1 MAKELITKLSSEE
14 VVANEKEPNKKFT
27 STWKNQKSPKNDLHA
42 VLDHY
47 RHLPVMTLRR
57 FGIVLLYLLTVS
69 PTLIRRSC
77 RRQLNVTEI
86 GNSTT
91 LSGSRGDLLPLP
103 VTLTDEDELIL
114 QQLSTDASLANED
127 ALCLRE
133 TVDRCWTACVTL
145 ILNHLYLSP
154 QSEAGEAGEKIA
166 WASPGSKL
174 TATKNQCHHFKS
186 DTSIC

>member
-69 PTLIRRSC
+69 PTLI
-77 RRQLNVTEI
+77 
-86 GNSTT
+86 
-91 LSGSRGDLLPLP
+91 
-103 VTLTDEDELIL
+103 
-114 QQLSTDASLANED
+114 
-127 ALCLRE
+127 
-133 TVDRCWTACVTL
+133 
-145 ILNHLYLSP
+145 
-154 QSEAGEAGEKIA
+154 
-166 WASPGSKL
+166 
-174 TATKNQCHHFKS
+174 
-186 DTSIC
+186 